1 MSIPGLP
8 DMSVAIKGLSA
19 DMDSLTAK
27 AGSGCDIFGTLGT
40 MVSAETSAMFASI
53 QKGITEAMK
62 TIGNVM
68 KGITDMIS
76 GVMDKVNAFMA
87 KIGELANAAIAKIN
101 EIIGK
106 IGAMITGAIN
116 KLKSVISDVM
126 GVIDDMAAV
135 LGKAVRAIIAAGCSL
150 VMGAASAI
158 GGGVSDM
165 IDSMTSEDPFPA
177 EASIKAAADK
187 ALGSVGASSA
197 ALADTGFDS
206 SVLGELDAF

>member
-40 MVSAETSAMFASI
+40 MVSAETKAMFAAI
-53 QKGITEAMK
+53 QKGITDAMAK
-62 TIGNVM
+62 IGGMM

-76 GVMDKVNAFMA
+76 GVMNKVKEFMA
-87 KIGELANAAIAKIN
+87 KIGELAKAVIAKIN
-101 EIIGK
+101 AVIAK
-106 IGAMITGAIN
+106 IGSMITGAIN

-135 LGKAVRAIIAAGCSL
+135 LGKAVRAIIAGGCSL

-206 SVLGELDAF
+206 SVLGELDTI

>member
-40 MVSAETSAMFASI
+40 MVSAETSAMFANI
-53 QKGITEAMK
+53 QKGITDAMAK
-62 TIGNVM
+62 IGGMM
-68 KGITDMIS
+68 KGITDMIA

-87 KIGELANAAIAKIN
+87 KIGELASAAIAKIN

-106 IGAMITGAIN
+106 IGSMITAAIG
-116 KLKSVISDVM
+116 KLKAVISGII

-135 LGKAVRAIIAAGCSL
+135 LGKAVRAIIAGGCSL

-187 ALGSVGASSA
+187 ALGSVGSSSA